1 MTGREECTVKN
12 SSLQAASMHLLSC
25 CLRNSTCTCIVFSYF
40 WGAKFPFIKALL
52 TSDIDP
58 VHNMGCK
65 LLAPGREELAISANI
80 SLLELSACIVEIAP
94 GDPEGPRH
102 ENSGATTWL
111 LITGP

>member
-1 MTGREECTVKN
+1 MNGPKN
-12 SSLQAASMHLLSC
+12 GL
-25 CLRNSTCTCIVFSYF
+25 FSEI
-40 WGAKFPFIKALL
+40 AFI
-52 TSDIDP
+52 
-58 VHNMGCK
+58 
-65 LLAPGREELAISANI
+65 LAISANI